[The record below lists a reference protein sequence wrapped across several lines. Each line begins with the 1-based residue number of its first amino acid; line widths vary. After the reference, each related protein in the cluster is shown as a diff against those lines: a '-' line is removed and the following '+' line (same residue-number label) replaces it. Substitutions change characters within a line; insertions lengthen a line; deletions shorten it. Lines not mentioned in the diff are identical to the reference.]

1 MSKIFGR
8 IADYIREC
16 DKILLILVLSSSLY
30 GAFAILSATRYTGS
44 ASDFFTQL
52 AGIMLGLVAA
62 VAVSLFDF
70 SEYLKRW
77 YLAAALGFIPVILT
91 FFIGFAPA
99 GTDDKAWLRI
109 FGISFQPS
117 ELLKVMFL
125 ITFAAHLEK
134 VKDKINKPMVLIPLL
149 IHGFFPSVL
158 IHFQGDD
165 GTALVF
171 AVMALG
177 MLYAAGLHY
186 GYFLSALGAAIV
198 ASPFIY
204 FFVMNDDQRARI
216 VNIFNINADIQGAG
230 YQQYRARVALANGG
244 FFGQG
249 YMRGDLTGV
258 GGVPEGHNDFIFSSI
273 GEELGFLGCLVV
285 IILLAAISLRALS
298 VARMCHKKSGTY
310 ICVGFFSM
318 MLTHIIINIGMNVS
332 MLPVI
337 GITLPFFSAG
347 GTSLVCLY
355 VGVGLMMSV
364 YSHRN
369 SRTLYLRDDY

>member
-1 MSKIFGR
+1 MSRIFGR

-44 ASDFFTQL
+44 VSDFFTQL
-52 AGIMLGLVAA
+52 AGIALGLVAA
-62 VAVSLFDF
+62 VVVSLFDF

-109 FGISFQPS
+109 LGVSFQPS
-117 ELLKVMFL
+117 EFLKVMFL

-134 VKDKINKPMVLIPLL
+134 VKDKINKPFTLIPLL
-149 IHGFFPSVL
+149 IHGFFPTLL

-186 GYFLSALGAAIV
+186 GYFLSALAAAVV
-198 ASPFIY
+198 ASPFVY
-204 FFVMNDDQRARI
+204 FFIMNDDQRARI
-216 VNIFNINADIQGAG
+216 VNMLNINADIQGAG

-249 YMRGDLTGV
+249 YMNGDLTGV

-273 GEELGFLGCLVV
+273 GEELGFLGCLVI

-318 MLTHIIINIGMNVS
+318 MLTHIIINIGMNIS
-332 MLPVI
+332 LLPVI

-355 VGVGLMMSV
+355 AGVGLMMSV

>member
-1 MSKIFGR
+1 MGRIFGR
-8 IADYIREC
+8 IADFVREC
-16 DKILLILVLSSSLY
+16 DKILLILVLASSLY
-30 GAFAILSATRYTGS
+30 GALAILSATHYTGS
-44 ASDFFTQL
+44 SSDFFTQL
-52 AGIMLGLVAA
+52 GSIFLGIIVA
-62 VAVSLFDF
+62 VCVSLFDF
-70 SEYLKRW
+70 SEYLNRW
-77 YLAAALGFIPVILT
+77 YLAAAIGFIPVLLT

-117 ELLKVMFL
+117 EFLKVMFL
-125 ITFAAHLEK
+125 ITFAFHLEK
-134 VKDKINKPMVLIPLL
+134 VRDKINKPLTLIPLL

-186 GYFLSALGAAIV
+186 WYFISAFGAALL
-198 ASPFIY
+198 ASPFVY

-216 VNIFNINADIQGAG
+216 INMFNINADIQGAG

-249 YMRGDLTGV
+249 YMKGDLTGV

-285 IILLAAISLRALS
+285 IILLAAISLRVLA
-298 VARMCHKKSGTY
+298 VAKMCHKKSGTY

-332 MLPVI
+332 LLPVI

-347 GTSLVCLY
+347 GTSLLCLY
-355 VGVGLMMSV
+355 AAVGLVMSV

-369 SRTLYLRDDY
+369 SRTIYLRDDY